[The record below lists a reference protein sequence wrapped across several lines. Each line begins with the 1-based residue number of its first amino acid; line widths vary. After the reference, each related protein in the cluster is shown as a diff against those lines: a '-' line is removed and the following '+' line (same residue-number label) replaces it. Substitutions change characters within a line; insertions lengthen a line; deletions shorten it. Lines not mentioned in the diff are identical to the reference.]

1 MGCGTLAEVTK
12 CDSLRPVDVLRIEE
26 LMVDCVVG
34 VYPHER
40 NASQP
45 LRVDVEMRYS
55 IEPAAV
61 KESLRSTVDYAAIAS
76 QLVFLLRSCR
86 FRLLE
91 TAAHALARYVLAP
104 PALDERRAP
113 IESVV
118 VRLTKPGALRGFAIP
133 SIEIERS
140 ASWCSV
146 EVETKPFGT
155 VDVIYETKGAGI
167 YRLNVAPGRSIP
179 LHVHQQMRES
189 EMVLSDGLLC
199 QGQPCSPGTVHRW
212 PRGAAHTYANPSDRH
227 HTILCVDLPRFIP
240 EDEIEV
246 DGAPADVPAEPPW
259 GPIAGLG

>member
-1 MGCGTLAEVTK
+1 M
-12 CDSLRPVDVLRIEE
+12 DVLRIEE

-45 LRVDVEMRYS
+45 LRVDVEMRLQTETS
-55 IEPAAV
+55 AI
-61 KESLRSTVDYAAIAS
+61 KESLRSTIDYAATAS

-91 TAAHALARYVLAP
+91 TAAHVLARYVLAP
-104 PALDERRAP
+104 PAPDERRAQVDSAV
-113 IESVV
+113 I
-118 VRLTKPGALRGFAIP
+118 RLTKPGALRSFAIP
-133 SIEIERS
+133 SLEIERS
-140 ASWCSV
+140 ASCCTFDV
-146 EVETKPFGT
+146 EEKPFGT

-167 YRLNVAPGRSIP
+167 YRLNIAPGHSIP

-189 EMVLSDGLLC
+189 EMVLGDGLLC
-199 QGQPCSPGTVHRW
+199 QGEPCAPGTVHRW
-212 PRGAAHTYANPSDRH
+212 PRGAAHSYANPTDRYQ
-227 HTILCVDLPRFIP
+227 TILCVDSPRFMP

-246 DGAPADVPAEPPW
+246 AGEPADVPAEPPW